1 LTNIKTQN
9 GLHLINIYKRGK
21 KIEED
26 IEEDRRR
33 SRRPEGK
40 IGELFGRRFGEFKK
54 KQYLC
59 AAQKNIIN
67 K

>member
-1 LTNIKTQN
+1 MGYTL
-9 GLHLINIYKRGK
+9 LYIY
-21 KIEED
+21 
-26 IEEDRRR
+26 RRR
-33 SRRPEGK
+33 EIRVIRVVRVIWE
-40 IGELFGRRFGEFKK
+40 IRENWELFGCRFGEFKK

>member
-1 LTNIKTQN
+1 LTNIKAQN
-9 GLHLINIYKRGK
+9 GIHLINIY
-21 KIEED
+21 
-26 IEEDRRR
+26 RRR
-33 SRRPEGK
+33 EIRVIRVVRVIWE
-40 IGELFGRRFGEFKK
+40 IRENWELFGCRFGEFKK